1 MARFSQVFKAVLF
14 LIAAHALDNAA
25 FKETDVVACNE
36 LGGLNRHFGVML
48 PAYLDLR
55 WVVMGHNRKD
65 CAGADAIALYAR
77 PDVSSV
83 VLES

>member
-1 MARFSQVFKAVLF
+1 
-14 LIAAHALDNAA
+14 
-25 FKETDVVACNE
+25 
-36 LGGLNRHFGVML
+36 LNRHLGVML

-55 WVVMGHNRKD
+55 RVVVGHNGKD
-65 CAGADAIALYAR
+65 CAGADTIALYAR

>member
-1 MARFSQVFKAVLF
+1 
-14 LIAAHALDNAA
+14 
-25 FKETDVVACNE
+25 
-36 LGGLNRHFGVML
+36 LNRHFGVML